1 MVLIVENDPDV
12 PAGIL
17 KPLLIEKGLP
27 YSIHRAHSEESR
39 GDISRITGLVVLGGA
54 MSTSDEDRFP
64 FLLYVK
70 GLMNGSIER
79 GIPVLGICL
88 GGQLLAE
95 VAGGGVERE
104 SHGERGLHDVVLTRD
119 GKRDPLFAGLP
130 ERFTVFQWHNDS
142 FTPPENAVPLAG
154 SPNCAHQAFRIGK
167 HAYGIQFHPEV
178 EERIASSWAADTP
191 SSAQIEAAFH
201 SYRQEGLDLAS
212 RRLLR
217 NFIRMTTH
225 GQTPP

>member
-17 KPLLIEKGLP
+17 KSLLIEKGLE
-27 YSIHRAHSEESR
+27 YSILRAHSEDPCGAPSR
-39 GDISRITGLVVLGGA
+39 AKGLVVLGGA
-54 MSTSDEDRFP
+54 MSTSDEDRYP
-64 FLLYVK
+64 FLLHVK
-70 GLMNGSIER
+70 GLMKSSVER

-95 VAGGGVERE
+95 VAGGRVARE
-104 SHGERGLHDVVLTRD
+104 SHGERGLHDVVLTRH

-142 FTPPENAVPLAG
+142 FTPPEHAVPLAG

-178 EERIASSWAADTP
+178 EEHIVSSWAAG
-191 SSAQIEAAFH
+191 SSASAEIETAFDA
-201 SYRQEGLDLAS
+201 YCREGLDTAA

-217 NFIRMTTH
+217 NFIGMTASAR
-225 GQTPP
+225 TPP